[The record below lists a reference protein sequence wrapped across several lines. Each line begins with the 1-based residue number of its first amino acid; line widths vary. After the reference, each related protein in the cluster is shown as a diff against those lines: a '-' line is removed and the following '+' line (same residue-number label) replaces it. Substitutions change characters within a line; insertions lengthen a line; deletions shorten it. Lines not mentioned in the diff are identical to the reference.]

1 MFTLRPAFLVH
12 VVGPVALLTLAACS
26 DEANDDP
33 SLGGVQ
39 QVSFEVIPTPV
50 YELGMLDLTLENASY
65 EQREAFTVAAQSEL
79 LPDIVAAVGLT
90 GQMLDTRLTPG
101 GFALVTNPSLQ
112 SRLMASDAEVETF
125 AAALGYVFSQWS
137 VLVTDF
143 SETDGGTAFAVVSF
157 DVEAVDPELGQQFF
171 EHAAQVDGGLGG
183 GYFAF
188 ESDVIYLNLRGVDG
202 EPYSG
207 LEDDEFVALVEDAAA
222 SFAPYKAEL
231 AQSGAAGVIF
241 VENDWSSAPAG
252 EDYLDVLMDRSDTA
266 LAELGDLQAEHI
278 ERFKAAVAANGWK

>member
-1 MFTLRPAFLVH
+1 MFTLRPAVLVH
-12 VVGPVALLTLAACS
+12 VVGPALLFLAACS
-26 DEANDDP
+26 DEAGDDP

-79 LPDIVAAVGLT
+79 VPDIVAAVGLS

-112 SRLMASDAEVETF
+112 SRLMASDAEVEAF

-143 SETDGGTAFAVVSF
+143 SETDGGTGFAVVSF
-157 DVEAVDPELGQQFF
+157 DVEAVNPELGQQFF

-231 AQSGAAGVIF
+231 KQSGEAGVIF
-241 VENDWSSAPAG
+241 VENDWNSAPTG

-278 ERFKAAVAANGWK
+278 ERFKAAVAANGWN